1 MKHIRQV
8 WFTDNQFTESAFV
21 INLKK
26 TESFFTILSF
36 FAAHRKYQREDQKKK
51 KKSPSPVSCKVKV
64 DLFTSNHPPST
75 KFVSYMFSSAPL
87 TSIRSL
93 PQEKE
98 KCTHPS
104 GPQNHKTLVDR
115 KKLQYKPAVR
125 ADREQ
130 NHTKSVDKWW
140 KAALSAHWSKTT
152 TSLYLNT
159 CKQHACIT
167 NTNTQFL
174 EVTFFWFPIILT
186 LLLACS
192 FYHRRELF
200 DKLWLTAA
208 WFYVWEIIYIHDHIY
223 CFYIQFIQK

>member
-1 MKHIRQV
+1 MKHIWQHLYIYIYKNR
-8 WFTDNQFTESAFV
+8 FTDNQFTESASV
-21 INLKK
+21 TNLKK
-26 TESFFTILSF
+26 TETFSQYWPFLLHTESI
-36 FAAHRKYQREDQKKK
+36 KEKTQNKVPQ
-51 KKSPSPVSCKVKV
+51 PVSCKVKV
-64 DLFTSNHPPST
+64 DLFTSNHSPST

-104 GPQNHKTLVDR
+104 GPQNHKTLVDW

-159 CKQHACIT
+159 Q
-167 NTNTQFL
+167 TQRMHHKHKHTIL
-174 EVTFFWFPIILT
+174 RSHGFF
-186 LLLACS
+186 
-192 FYHRRELF
+192 
-200 DKLWLTAA
+200 
-208 WFYVWEIIYIHDHIY
+208 
-223 CFYIQFIQK
+223 CFQ